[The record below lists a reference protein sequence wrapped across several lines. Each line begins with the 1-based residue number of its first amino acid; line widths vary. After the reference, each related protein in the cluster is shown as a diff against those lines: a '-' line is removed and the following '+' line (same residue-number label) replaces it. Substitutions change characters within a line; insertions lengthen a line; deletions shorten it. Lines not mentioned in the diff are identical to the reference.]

1 MKRVLIDTDVI
12 LDFFFDRQPFSESAA
27 KVFSLCETQEIMG
40 FVTPVIISN
49 VYYLLRQTAKHE
61 KVIEKLKLLLL
72 ITGILVI
79 DKAVILQALNS
90 DFKDFEDALQNYAAE
105 TDTKIDL
112 ILTRNLKDF
121 RNSNLAVM
129 TPDSFMKIQNTGN

>member
-1 MKRVLIDTDVI
+1 MKSVLIETDVI

-27 KVFSLCETQEIMG
+27 QVLSLCETQEIKG

-61 KVIEKLKLLLL
+61 KVIENLKLLLS
-72 ITGILVI
+72 ITDILVF
-79 DKAVILQALNS
+79 DKVVILQALNS

-105 TDTKIDL
+105 SDTKIDL

-121 RNSNLAVM
+121 RASKLAVM
-129 TPDSFMKIQNTGN
+129 TPDSFMKTLWTNS